1 MHKSPCFVSGKFHL
15 NSVISACEEN
25 LNIFWEWCLQE
36 KKLQSLTF
44 AGQKEREWLMD
55 SPIRY
60 IKLVGGPAG
69 REGLLLGLKS
79 GQASSNH

>member
-1 MHKSPCFVSGKFHL
+1 
-15 NSVISACEEN
+15 
-25 LNIFWEWCLQE
+25 
-36 KKLQSLTF
+36 
-44 AGQKEREWLMD
+44 MD

-79 GQASSNH
+79 GQVMMILLYFCSRPAISNHFLLLNPLVHFNRFGRFIWIMPFLLMS